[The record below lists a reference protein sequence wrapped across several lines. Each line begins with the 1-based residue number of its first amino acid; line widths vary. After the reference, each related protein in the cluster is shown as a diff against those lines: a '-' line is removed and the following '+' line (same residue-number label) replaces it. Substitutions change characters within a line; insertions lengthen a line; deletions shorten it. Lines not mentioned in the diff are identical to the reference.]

1 MYVEKGRDGRLFIGR
16 EGGGER
22 RFWRRRERGTRRRQW
37 REEEDVG
44 VDLCFLAA
52 TFAAACAVHGT
63 RTRRRRRL
71 GWGVGRFGPARLSWA
86 GSPRRRRKIED
97 KRKGIGPKKK
107 KEWSFGPMIKI
118 KKSNLNI

>member
-1 MYVEKGRDGRLFIGR
+1 MRVYNTHTWKE
-16 EGGGER
+16 E
-22 RFWRRRERGTRRRQW
+22 ERG
-37 REEEDVG
+37 
-44 VDLCFLAA
+44 
-52 TFAAACAVHGT
+52 
-63 RTRRRRRL
+63 
-71 GWGVGRFGPARLSWA
+71 GWAMVRIGPARLSWA